1 MVLTFHR
8 RSCKMVSQTGNM
20 GEGEKMNST
29 AIRVA
34 MVEQNVKMK
43 DLETAVGIS
52 KTSLWRKLNGKTE
65 FKESELKKLETFL
78 HLSR

>member
-1 MVLTFHR
+1 
-8 RSCKMVSQTGNM
+8 
-20 GEGEKMNST
+20 MNST

-52 KTSLWRKLNGKTE
+52 KASLWRKLNGKTE
-65 FKESELKKLETFL
+65 SKVSELKKLETFL